1 MGGLE
6 RKLSELK
13 NQSETRRQ
21 KLMDNSAFLQF
32 NWKANVV
39 ESWIGKIFFIYFRL
53 YLNLHDYPFVNF
65 ALLNVN
71 QIRGKSDFL

>member
-1 MGGLE
+1 MGELE

-39 ESWIGKIFFIYFRL
+39 ESWIGKTFFIYFRL
-53 YLNLHDYPFVNF
+53 YLNLHYLFVNF